1 MCSTARTS
9 ICWGP
14 ASPRPTAT
22 PRSPTS
28 RSSARETAA
37 QFGLKADCRQSNR
50 EGELIDFIHEA
61 RAKKAAGIIINA
73 GGYSHTSIALHDA
86 LMAVKIPTVEVHVSN
101 IHARENFRHH
111 SFTARAAFA
120 SLCGFGIDGYRL
132 AITWPCRQNRRQGD
146 SLTPSPVTH
155 RKFRIK
161 IMARQ
166 PDDTKAAK
174 FKSDDSALIRELAL
188 LLDETSLTEI
198 EIERA
203 GLRVRV
209 ARNISIAASMPA
221 SYQPRRSP
229 RRRRRRS
236 RWPISPSIRAWCPR
250 RWSAPPIGRPSPA
263 PSRSSRSAAKVAVG
277 QTLLIIEAMKTMN
290 QIPSPRAGTVTQI
303 LVEDGQ
309 PVEFGEPLVI
319 IE

>member
-1 MCSTARTS
+1 M
-9 ICWGP
+9 
-14 ASPRPTAT
+14 ASKPDNK
-22 PRSPTS
+22 
-28 RSSARETAA
+28 SAA
-37 QFGLKADCRQSNR
+37 N
-50 EGELIDFIHEA
+50 
-61 RAKKAAGIIINA
+61 
-73 GGYSHTSIALHDA
+73 
-86 LMAVKIPTVEVHVSN
+86 
-101 IHARENFRHH
+101 
-111 SFTARAAFA
+111 
-120 SLCGFGIDGYRL
+120 
-132 AITWPCRQNRRQGD
+132 
-146 SLTPSPVTH
+146 
-155 RKFRIK
+155 
-161 IMARQ
+161 
-166 PDDTKAAK
+166 

-221 SYQPRRSP
+221 SYAPAPTVHAGAAANVTPAAIADLAKHPGAVPSP
-229 RRRRRRS
+229 MVGT
-236 RWPISPSIRAWCPR
+236 AY
-250 RWSAPPIGRPSPA
+250 SAPEPG
-263 PSRSSRSAAKVAVG
+263 AKPFIEVGTKVSVG